1 MNRPSRL
8 SQEGG
13 GADSFEATLL
23 RSARNDGASAK
34 RERTLAA
41 LAIAGVAG
49 SVAAGTVA
57 GTKSTGAVLQAL
69 KSLGWLKSLAVIG
82 VGLGVAGG
90 VVGLVAFR
98 HDARRA
104 EQTRAAIALPD
115 RAALPAVIAPVKEP
129 SDLNQPP
136 TATLVSPAATPVSTT
151 APARADVVAPRAHA
165 VKATSRAVASADSLM
180 EEASLLDRARL
191 LLVQRDGAGARQIA
205 EAYLAR
211 FPQGRLSGEAE
222 VIRVRAALLTGGPAV
237 AAPLARAFLRAHPD
251 SPHAAALRKILQA
264 APAAGDQ

>member
-1 MNRPSRL
+1 MTTPSRL

-13 GADSFEATLL
+13 GADSFEAALL

-57 GTKSTGAVLQAL
+57 GTRSTGAVLQAI
-69 KSLGWLKSLAVIG
+69 KSLGWLKSVAVLG
-82 VGLGVAGG
+82 LGLGVGGG
-90 VVGLVAFR
+90 VVGLVAFH

-104 EQTRAAIALPD
+104 DRTSAAIALPS
-115 RAALPAVIAPVKEP
+115 VMAPVKEP
-129 SDLNQPP
+129 DDLKPP
-136 TATLVSPAATPVSTT
+136 PLPAAPVSPPAVAA
-151 APARADVVAPRAHA
+151 APARAQIVGPRGHA
-165 VKATSRAVASADSLM
+165 VKASPRAVGSADSLM

-191 LLVQRDGAGARQIA
+191 LLVQRDGAGALRIA
-205 EAYLAR
+205 DGYLAR
-211 FPQGRLSGEAE
+211 FPQGRLASEAQ
-222 VIRVRAALLTGGPAV
+222 VIRIRAALLTGGPAV

-251 SPHAAALRKILQA
+251 SPHAEALRKISQA
-264 APAAGDQ
+264 APAADGPGAP